1 MPNQTRL
8 SMGAPKAEA
17 EALFR
22 PDGTGSQQQGE
33 DRRAARQMIPPPIIR
48 RTIPTTITNRLRL
61 RPLVRFDSMP
71 MPAPTAASGMISQ
84 FAQPRKGMKAGIANK
99 SATMPI
105 RIEMMFSMAASW
117 NAARL
122 DASRRL
128 PGRRPCPRRGPPGAQ
143 AIDRED
149 EKRGPNRAEADRVG
163 GGQLF
168 AEHDPRQ
175 QELDRR
181 QIGRAHV

>member
-99 SATMPI
+99 SATRSEEHTSELQSLM
-105 RIEMMFSMAASW
+105 RISYAVFCLKKNKKKQTTKESKE
-117 NAARL
+117 
-122 DASRRL
+122 
-128 PGRRPCPRRGPPGAQ
+128 Q
-143 AIDRED
+143 
-149 EKRGPNRAEADRVG
+149 
-163 GGQLF
+163 
-168 AEHDPRQ
+168 H
-175 QELDRR
+175 
-181 QIGRAHV
+181 